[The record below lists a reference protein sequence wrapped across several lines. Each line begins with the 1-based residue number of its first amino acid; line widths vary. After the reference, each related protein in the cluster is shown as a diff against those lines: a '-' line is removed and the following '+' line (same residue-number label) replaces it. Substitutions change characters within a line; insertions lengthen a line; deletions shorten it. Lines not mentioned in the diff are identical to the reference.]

1 MGSSLLIFWDLV
13 PGSSFEPLVVLLA
26 AFFAD
31 VLNLRA
37 HASKFSADGAAGVV
51 GAKVDGAE
59 DAAVEVSILTGAA
72 APAVV
77 LSTGRF
83 DPLELLAVTSVLSF
97 LGSVPTSSKAICVA
111 FKCRRFSMHAAEC
124 T

>member
-26 AFFAD
+26 ASFAD

-37 HASKFSADGAAGVV
+37 RASKFSADGAAGVV
-51 GAKVDGAE
+51 GAIVDRAE
-59 DAAVEVSILTGAA
+59 DAAVEVSILTGAVFL
-72 APAVV
+72 AVV

-97 LGSVPTSSKAICVA
+97 LDSAPTSSMAICVA
-111 FKCRRFSMHAAEC
+111 FKRRRFSTHAAEC
-124 T
+124 W